1 MKEDDDNE
9 SDLLPL
15 QAEALSQVM
24 YKGFTLAVK
33 GSLVVM
39 VVARRRPT

>member
-1 MKEDDDNE
+1 MKKDDDNE

-15 QAEALSQVM
+15 QAKALSQVM

-33 GSLVVM
+33 GPLVM
-39 VVARRRPT
+39 VVARRRPS